1 MANIIGS
8 GNFNVSIEQMF
19 TPLTIISLVQAT
31 VIVIQ
36 KYGHCVKDIQGM
48 QPELA
53 SKSSG
58 ISTEQYD
65 NQD

>member
-1 MANIIGS
+1 ML
-8 GNFNVSIEQMF
+8 
-19 TPLTIISLVQAT
+19 TTLTIISLVQAT

-36 KYGHCVKDIQGM
+36 KYGHRVRDIQGM

-53 SKSSG
+53 SK
-58 ISTEQYD
+58 EQYD